1 MLSTKEKS
9 KIQENWKTDNGQEKK
24 KENTLSTKEKSE
36 IQEKPVMPPF
46 NPSTRLHPSQD
57 DRLTHYA

>member
-1 MLSTKEKS
+1 MV
-9 KIQENWKTDNGQEKK
+9 KK
-24 KENTLSTKEKSE
+24 KRKENTLSTKEKSE

-46 NPSTRLHPSQD
+46 NPSTHLHPSQD